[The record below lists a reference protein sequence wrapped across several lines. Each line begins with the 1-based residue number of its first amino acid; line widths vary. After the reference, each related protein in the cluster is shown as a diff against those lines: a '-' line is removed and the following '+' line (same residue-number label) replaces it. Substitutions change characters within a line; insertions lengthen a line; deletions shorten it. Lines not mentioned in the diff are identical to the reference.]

1 MTRHDELPHPSHRA
15 AEELISQAPNN
26 GDGFGP
32 YGEEL
37 MGETDCPEGCV
48 VEPDGIC
55 PHNWLSAGRTAGVI

>member
-1 MTRHDELPHPSHRA
+1 MTDMHDMPHTSPLA
-15 AEELISQAPNN
+15 AEYLISQAPNN

-37 MGETDCPEGCV
+37 MGQTDCPEGCY